1 MQTIYS
7 LSTCADP
14 GKIKNQRYTPSSG
27 DITLAIVFATA
38 GDDLT
43 RMGVILLGWQ
53 AAPIE
58 VWHLSVKYI
67 SLIMY
72 MFTLLLCVD
81 H

>member
-1 MQTIYS
+1 
-7 LSTCADP
+7 
-14 GKIKNQRYTPSSG
+14 
-27 DITLAIVFATA
+27 
-38 GDDLT
+38 
-43 RMGVILLGWQ
+43 MGVILLGWQ